1 MEETRDATHSPPHH
15 TARPVPGSVSLAD
28 WLHSAFGQTTAS
40 VPNIDVIRSDLL
52 WKSKPGD
59 CRLYLKSRPRS
70 TGEGERF
77 SSQWSCI
84 CLACPVRHGHPPG
97 PAQRGRCASLLS
109 CLIWEDNKL
118 NGGADDHGGLFAVC
132 TVYI

>member
-59 CRLYLKSRPRS
+59 CRLYLKSRPAPLEKENDS
-70 TGEGERF
+70 AHSGAAFVWLVLSDTDTHQVLPSMDDAQA
-77 SSQWSCI
+77 SS
-84 CLACPVRHGHPPG
+84 PV
-97 PAQRGRCASLLS
+97 
-109 CLIWEDNKL
+109 
-118 NGGADDHGGLFAVC
+118 
-132 TVYI
+132 